1 MMLLFAI
8 LLAAPGLAGDTI
20 AARRAQG
27 VPIYL
32 LPKRPEKPGLAARAS
47 QELSSA
53 FRRLYQKTDS
63 DADEGNALS
72 ARNDAENAL
81 KAYDRALQRLPE
93 SPELR
98 FDRANALLKLPAERA
113 PEAAKEAAHAL
124 EHGGAALKPGAAFD
138 LGLANEAMGQPDRA
152 IKAYEQALALDPS
165 DGDSKVNLELL
176 LRSNEERKQKQQM
189 GKPQEDKQKQEG
201 KDQQKQQSQGGEQ
214 KPDPR
219 KQAGDQQQENE
230 KQPSQEKPGE
240 EQAPR
245 PDEKKQAQAGE
256 KPVDRSE
263 AERLLDALRADEKNL
278 QPWRFAR
285 EKTKERQ
292 RRDAEKDW

>member
-1 MMLLFAI
+1 MMLLLAL
-8 LLAAPGLAGDTI
+8 LLAAPERVVVVTGKA
-20 AARRAQG
+20 
-27 VPIYL
+27 
-32 LPKRPEKPGLAARAS
+32 EKPGLAARAS
-47 QELSSA
+47 QGISRA
-53 FRRLYQKTDS
+53 FRRLYEKTDR
-63 DADEGNALS
+63 DVDEGNALS

-81 KAYDRALQRLPE
+81 KAYDRALQRLPD

-98 FDRANALLKLPAERA
+98 FDRANALLKLPPERA

-124 EHGGAALKPGAAFD
+124 EHGDAALKPKAAFD
-138 LGLANEAMGQPDRA
+138 LGLANESMGRPDQA
-152 IKAYEQALALDPS
+152 IQAYEQALALDPS
-165 DGDSKVNLELL
+165 DEDSKVNLELL
-176 LRSNEERKQKQQM
+176 LRSNEERKQKQEA
-189 GKPQEDKQKQEG
+189 GKPQEDKQKQQG

-219 KQAGDQQQENE
+219 KESADQQQQKE
-230 KQPSQEKPGE
+230 KQPSQQQPGE

-245 PDEKKQAQAGE
+245 PDEKKQAQASE

>member
-1 MMLLFAI
+1 MMLLLA
-8 LLAAPGLAGDTI
+8 LLVSAPDPVGDTL

-27 VPIYL
+27 VPIYML
-32 LPKRPEKPGLAARAS
+32 AKKAGKPGLAARAS
-47 QELSSA
+47 QGLSRA
-53 FRRLYQKTDS
+53 FHRLYEKDDPDV
-63 DADEGNALS
+63 DAGNALS
-72 ARNDAENAL
+72 ARSDAEGAL
-81 KAYDRALQRLPE
+81 KAYDRALERLPE

-98 FDRANALLKLPAERA
+98 FDRASALLKLPAESA
-113 PEAAKEAAHAL
+113 PEAAREAAYAL
-124 EHGGAALKPGAAFD
+124 EHGGAPLKPGAAFD
-138 LGLANEAMGQPDRA
+138 LGLANEAMGKPDQA
-152 IKAYEQALALDPS
+152 IQAYQQALALDPA
-165 DGDSKVNLELL
+165 DEDSKVNLELL
-176 LRSNEERKQKQQM
+176 LRSNEERKQRQQM

-214 KPDPR
+214 KPDSR
-219 KQAGDQQQENE
+219 KQSAGEQEKQ
-230 KQPSQEKPGE
+230 KQPSQEQPGQQ
-240 EQAPR
+240 QAPR
-245 PDEKKQAQAGE
+245 PDEKKQAQASE

>member
-1 MMLLFAI
+1 MMLLLML
-8 LLAAPGLAGDTI
+8 LLAAPERVVVVAKKPD
-20 AARRAQG
+20 R
-27 VPIYL
+27 
-32 LPKRPEKPGLAARAS
+32 PGLAARATR
-47 QELSSA
+47 QLSRA
-53 FRRLYQKTDS
+53 FHRLYEKNDPDVDQ
-63 DADEGNALS
+63 GNALS
-72 ARNDAENAL
+72 ARSDAEGAL
-81 KAYDRALQRLPE
+81 EAYGRALNRLPE

-98 FDRANALLKLPAERA
+98 FDRAGSLLKMDAKSA
-113 PEAAKEAAHAL
+113 PEAAREAAFAL
-124 EHGGAALKPGAAFD
+124 EHGGASLRPGAAFH
-138 LGLANEAMGQPDRA
+138 LGLANEAMGRPDQA

-165 DGDSKVNLELL
+165 DQDSKVNLELL

-189 GKPQEDKQKQEG
+189 GKPQEDKQKQQG
-201 KDQQKQQSQGGEQ
+201 KDQQQQQSQGGEQ
-214 KPDPR
+214 KSDPR
-219 KQAGDQQQENE
+219 KESAGQREQQKQPAQQQ
-230 KQPSQEKPGE
+230 PGE

-245 PDEKKQAQAGE
+245 PDEKKQAQASE

>member
-1 MMLLFAI
+1 MRWST
-8 LLAAPGLAGDTI
+8 G
-20 AARRAQG
+20 ARRSSPARRSISVSPTRRWASRTG
-27 VPIYL
+27 PS
-32 LPKRPEKPGLAARAS
+32 RPTS
-47 QELSSA
+47 
-53 FRRLYQKTDS
+53 RRWRSIPS
-63 DADEGNALS
+63 DA
-72 ARNDAENAL
+72 
-81 KAYDRALQRLPE
+81 
-93 SPELR
+93 
-98 FDRANALLKLPAERA
+98 
-113 PEAAKEAAHAL
+113 
-124 EHGGAALKPGAAFD
+124 
-138 LGLANEAMGQPDRA
+138 
-152 IKAYEQALALDPS
+152 
-165 DGDSKVNLELL
+165 DSKVNLELL

>member
-1 MMLLFAI
+1 MMLLLAI
-8 LLAAPGLAGDTI
+8 LLAAPERVVVV
-20 AARRAQG
+20 ARKA
-27 VPIYL
+27 
-32 LPKRPEKPGLAARAS
+32 EKPGVAARAS
-47 QELSSA
+47 RELSRA
-53 FRRLYQKTDS
+53 FRRLYEKTDP
-63 DADEGNALS
+63 DVDEGNALS

-98 FDRANALLKLPAERA
+98 FDRANTLLKLGAESA
-113 PEAAKEAAHAL
+113 PEAAKEAAYAL
-124 EHGGAALKPGAAFD
+124 EHGGASLKPRAAFD
-138 LGLANEAMGQPDRA
+138 LGLANEAMGRPDEA

-176 LRSNEERKQKQQM
+176 LRSNEERKQKQPM

-201 KDQQKQQSQGGEQ
+201 KDPQKQQSQGGEQ
-214 KPDPR
+214 KRDPN
-219 KQAGDQQQENE
+219 KEAGDQQQKE

-245 PDEKKQAQAGE
+245 PDDKKQAQASE

>member
-1 MMLLFAI
+1 MMLLLAI
-8 LLAAPGLAGDTI
+8 LLAAPDPAGDTI
-20 AARRAQG
+20 AARRAHG
-27 VPIYL
+27 VPIYVL
-32 LPKRPEKPGLAARAS
+32 AKKGEKPGLAARAS
-47 QELSSA
+47 KQLSRA
-53 FRRLYQKTDS
+53 FHRLYEKTDP
-63 DADEGNALS
+63 DVDEGNALS
-72 ARNDAENAL
+72 ARSDAENAL
-81 KAYDRALQRLPE
+81 EAYDRALQRLPE

-124 EHGGAALKPGAAFD
+124 EHGGAALKPKAAFD
-138 LGLANEAMGQPDRA
+138 LGLANESMGRPDQA

-176 LRSNEERKQKQQM
+176 LRSNEERKQKQEA

-201 KDQQKQQSQGGEQ
+201 KDPQKQQSQGGEQ
-214 KPDPR
+214 KPDPN
-219 KQAGDQQQENE
+219 KEAAGQRQKE
-230 KQPSQEKPGE
+230 KQPAQQQPGE

-245 PDEKKQAQAGE
+245 PDEKKQAQASE